1 MNPPRGVSK
10 MLKFDND
17 KGAISINNDVFLKI
31 VDDAV
36 TGCFGVKA
44 MGGKGVDGNI
54 FRMLKEAMSK
64 EIEAY
69 FEDGD
74 KLCLKI
80 HIVAVYGVNLIALGR
95 SIINEVKYKVSKST
109 GLEVKNIELYF
120 DNMLID

>member
-1 MNPPRGVSK
+1 

-17 KGAISINNDVFLKI
+17 KGTIGINNDVFLKI

-44 MGGKGVDGNI
+44 MGGKSLDGNI
-54 FRMLKEAMSK
+54 FRMIKEAMSK
-64 EIEAY
+64 GIEAF

-80 HIVAVYGVNLIALGR
+80 HIAAVYGVNLIALGR

-109 GLEVKNIELYF
+109 GLEVKSIELYF
-120 DNMLID
+120 DSMLTD